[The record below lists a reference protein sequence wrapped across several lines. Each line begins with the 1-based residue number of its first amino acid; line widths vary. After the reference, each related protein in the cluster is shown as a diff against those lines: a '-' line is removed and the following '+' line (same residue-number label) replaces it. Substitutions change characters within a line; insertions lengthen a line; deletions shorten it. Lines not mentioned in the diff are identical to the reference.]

1 MVQVWPHRLFRMFR
15 QNAKRW
21 SVAGLIYL
29 VAVSILWHPVLICG
43 PWTSS
48 AHAQTSDLNLPRLG
62 DVENDEFS
70 PASERRVGQ
79 AILQNLM
86 RAGVVLEDAELTQWI
101 NDFAAPL
108 TRTRQAQGY
117 SFTLFLIRDRS
128 INAFAMPGGY
138 IGVHT
143 GLIEAAAS
151 EAELATVLGHEIG
164 HVTQRHLARQFSKQN
179 QSVPILVA
187 STLLA
192 ILAAKN
198 NPNAAVGLLQL
209 GEATAMSNLLRFS
222 RDAEREADRVGL
234 EILSEAGFNPL
245 ASVSFFNKL
254 QSANRVYDGNAPD
267 YLRSHPLT
275 SERIS
280 DMQLRTLSMK
290 AKIRPDSL
298 EFDLVKARL
307 RAQADGTREGAQSGL
322 TYFQSQ
328 LSTQPKAGQAQEI
341 AVNWYGQAIAQSQLL
356 DFPKASQALDRA
368 AAVLPPRHSMI
379 LRERI
384 RLASQSKTIPQLLEL
399 TASARKEYPNK
410 REFMLARVE
419 ALMQAALWSEA
430 TLEVEGLLQE
440 RRSDAELWRLASEI
454 YANTNQPPYAHRAA
468 GERLALQASWKP
480 AIEQMMTAQ
489 RTIKGDFILAAIVDA
504 KIKEFKQEF
513 EREKNDPM
521 FAKR

>member
-1 MVQVWPHRLFRMFR
+1 MIQVWTRCFLHSL
-15 QNAKRW
+15 KRRA
-21 SVAGLIYL
+21 SRC
-29 VAVSILWHPVLICG
+29 AVYVLAVCVLWQPFLMNG
-43 PWTSS
+43 WLLSS
-48 AHAQTSDLNLPRLG
+48 AYAQTSDLNLPRLG

-70 PASERRVGQ
+70 PSSERRVGH
-79 AILQNLM
+79 AILQNLI
-86 RAGVVLEDAELTQWI
+86 RAGVVLEDAELTQWL
-101 NDFAAPL
+101 NDFTAPL

-151 EAELATVLGHEIG
+151 ESELATVLGHEIG

-209 GEATAMSNLLRFS
+209 GEATAMSNILRFS

-254 QSANRVYDGNAPD
+254 QAANRVYEGNAPE

-275 SERIS
+275 TDRIS

-290 AKIRPDSL
+290 AKIRPESL
-298 EFDLVKARL
+298 EFNLVKARL
-307 RAQADGTREGAQSGL
+307 RAQADGTRDGAQTGL
-322 TYFQSQ
+322 TFFQSQ
-328 LSTQPKAGQAQEI
+328 LAAQPKAGEAQEI
-341 AVNWYGQAIAQSQLL
+341 AVNWYGQAIAQAQLL
-356 DFPKASQALDRA
+356 DFSKAAQALDRA
-368 AAVLPPRHSMI
+368 AAGLPARHPMI

-384 RLASQSKTIPQLLEL
+384 RLASQSNEIPRLLEL
-399 TASARKEYPNK
+399 TASARKEFPLK
-410 REFMLARVE
+410 REFTLARVE
-419 ALMQAALWSEA
+419 ALMQAAQWTEA
-430 TLEVEGLLQE
+430 TAEVESLLQD

-454 YANTNQPPYAHRAA
+454 YSKTNQPAQAHRAA
-468 GERLALQASWKP
+468 GERYALQASWKA
-480 AIEQMMTAQ
+480 AIDQMTTAQ
-489 RTIKGDFILAAIVDA
+489 QAVKGDFVLGAIVDA
-504 KIKEFKQEF
+504 KIREFRQEF

>member
-1 MVQVWPHRLFRMFR
+1 MIQAWAHRSLQLLQRKSR
-15 QNAKRW
+15 R
-21 SVAGLIYL
+21 GLMWGL
-29 VAVSILWHPVLICG
+29 AFCVLWQPFLMHEGFVG
-43 PWTSS
+43 S

-101 NDFAAPL
+101 NDFTAPL

-143 GLIEAAAS
+143 GLIEAASS

-192 ILAAKN
+192 ILAAKS

-209 GEATAMSNLLRFS
+209 GEATAMSNILRFS

-254 QSANRVYDGNAPD
+254 QAANRVYEGNAPE

-275 SERIS
+275 TERIS

-298 EFDLVKARL
+298 EFSLVKARL
-307 RAQADGTREGAQSGL
+307 RAQADGTREGAQTGL
-322 TYFQSQ
+322 TFFQSQ
-328 LSTQPKAGQAQEI
+328 LAGQPKAGEAQEI
-341 AVNWYGQAIAQSQLL
+341 AVNWYGQAVAHAQLL
-356 DFPKASQALDRA
+356 DFSKAAQALDKA
-368 AAVLPPRHSMI
+368 AGGLPPRHSMI

-384 RLASQSKTIPQLLEL
+384 RLASQSNDIPRLLEL

-410 REFMLARVE
+410 REFTLARVE
-419 ALMQAALWSEA
+419 ALMQAAQWKEA
-430 TLEVEGLLQE
+430 TAEVEGLLQD

-454 YANTNQPPYAHRAA
+454 YSKTDQPALAHRAA
-468 GERLALQASWKP
+468 GERFALQAAWQP
-480 AIEQMMTAQ
+480 AIDQMMTAQ
-489 RTIKGDFILAAIVDA
+489 RTIKGDFVLAAIVDS
-504 KIKEFKQEF
+504 KIREFRQEF

>member
-1 MVQVWPHRLFRMFR
+1 MFLVWAQRFLNGLKEKAIRSMVY
-15 QNAKRW
+15 
-21 SVAGLIYL
+21 GLAIC
-29 VAVSILWHPVLICG
+29 VLWQPFVMRGWIVG
-43 PWTSS
+43 S
-48 AHAQTSDLNLPRLG
+48 AQAQTSDFNLPRLG

-79 AILQNLM
+79 AILQNLI
-86 RAGVVLEDAELTQWI
+86 RAGAVLEDAELTQWL
-101 NDFAAPL
+101 NDFVAPL

-143 GLIEAAAS
+143 GLIEAASS

-179 QSVPILVA
+179 QSMPILIA

-209 GEATAMSNLLRFS
+209 GEATAMSNLLKFS

-254 QSANRVYDGNAPD
+254 QAANRVYEGNAPD

-298 EFDLVKARL
+298 EFNLVKARL
-307 RAQADGTREGAQSGL
+307 RAQADGSRDGALTGL

-328 LSTQPKAGQAQEI
+328 LTGQPKAGEAQET
-341 AVNWYGQAIAQSQLL
+341 AVNWYGQAIAQAQLL
-356 DFPKASQALDRA
+356 DLPKAVQALDRA
-368 AAVLPPRHSMI
+368 ASGLPARHPMI
-379 LRERI
+379 LRERV
-384 RLASQSKTIPQLLEL
+384 RLASQSNEISQLLEL
-399 TASARKEYPNK
+399 TASARKEFPNK

-419 ALMQAALWSEA
+419 ALMQAGQWANA
-430 TLEVEGLLQE
+430 TTEVEGLLQD

-454 YANTNQPPYAHRAA
+454 YSKTDQPALAHRAA
-468 GERLALQASWKP
+468 GERLALQAAWQP
-480 AIEQMMTAQ
+480 AIDQMMAAQ
-489 RTIKGDFILAAIVDA
+489 RAVKGDFILAAIVDS
-504 KIKEFKQEF
+504 KVKEFRQEF